1 MEKVTLG
8 GEMYMWVNDLFS
20 INRSLTGDG
29 VRQTLQFL
37 QDLIPEM
44 KINEVASGTQ
54 AFDWIIPKEW
64 NVAEAYI
71 ADLAGNRII
80 DFNNNN
86 LHLMGYSTPI
96 NDIFTRGQLEAHL
109 YSLEDQP
116 GAIPYVT
123 SYYEENWGFCLT
135 HNQRQKLGD
144 GPFRVIIDSKLTLGS
159 MTYGEI
165 FLPGQ
170 TNEEILLSTY
180 ICHPSMAN
188 NELSGPAVAVA
199 LARWL
204 KSLPIRKYSYRIV
217 FLPETIGSI
226 YYISQHLDSLK
237 SRVKAG
243 WVLTCIGDDGN
254 YSYVPSRQGN
264 TLTDKI
270 SRKVLQSRGFDYRE
284 YSFLD
289 RGSDERQYCFP
300 GVDLPVG
307 SLMRSKYGEYPEY
320 HTSFDNLD
328 LVSPTGL
335 QGGFEVVRDAITVL
349 ETTKYWKIN
358 TICEPQ
364 LGKRGLYPNTSSK
377 KSGQSVHNQMNVIT
391 YLDGLHDVE
400 EISEICGIAV
410 RDVEEVIE
418 QLLKANLVD

>member
-1 MEKVTLG
+1 MNSSG
-8 GEMYMWVNDLFS
+8 NEMFLWMADLFS
-20 INRSLTGDG
+20 INRSLTGNG
-29 VRQTLQFL
+29 VRQTLGYL
-37 QDLIPEM
+37 SDLVPEM
-44 KINEVASGTQ
+44 KIVEVTSGTQ
-54 AFDWIIPKEW
+54 AFDWVIPREW
-64 NVAEAYI
+64 NVKDAYI
-71 ADLAGNRII
+71 ADMSGNKII
-80 DFNNNN
+80 DFATNN
-86 LHLMGYSTPI
+86 LHLMGYSIPI
-96 NDIFTRGQLEAHL
+96 NEIFTREQLDSHL

-116 GAIPYVT
+116 NAIPYVT
-123 SYYEENWGFCLT
+123 SYYEENWGFCLSHT
-135 HNQRQKLGD
+135 QRLNLGD
-144 GPFRVIIDSKLTLGS
+144 GPFEVVIDSELKLGS

-165 FLPGQ
+165 YIPGKSS
-170 TNEEILLSTY
+170 EEILLSTY

-188 NELSGPAVAVA
+188 NELSGPVVTVA

-204 KSLPIRKYSYRIV
+204 KSLPSRKYSYRFV

-226 YYISQHLDSLK
+226 YYISQNLQNLK
-237 SRVKAG
+237 EKVKAG
-243 WVLTCIGDDGN
+243 WVLTCIGDDRN
-254 YSYVPSRQGN
+254 YSYVPTRQGN
-264 TLTDKI
+264 TLTDKV
-270 SRKVLQSRGFDYRE
+270 SRKVLESRGFEYRE
-284 YSFLD
+284 YAFLD

-300 GVDLPVG
+300 GVDLPIG

-320 HTSFDNLD
+320 HTSLDNLNF
-328 LVSPTGL
+328 VTPTGL

>member
-8 GEMYMWVNDLFS
+8 GEMYMWVNNLFS

-96 NDIFTRGQLEAHL
+96 NDIFTRDQLEAHL

-237 SRVKAG
+237 LRVKAG

-320 HTSFDNLD
+320 HTSLDDLD

-335 QGGFEVVRDAITVL
+335 QGGFEVVREAITTL

-400 EISEICGIAV
+400 EISAICGIPIIE
-410 RDVEEVIE
+410 VEEIIARLFE
-418 QLLKANLVD
+418 AKLVS

>member
-135 HNQRQKLGD
+135 HNQRQNLGD
-144 GPFRVIIDSKLTLGS
+144 GPFRVMIDSELTLGS

-188 NELSGPAVAVA
+188 NELSGPVVAVA

-204 KSLPIRKYSYRIV
+204 KSLPIRKFSYRIV

>member
-1 MEKVTLG
+1 MDSFGTT
-8 GEMYMWVNDLFS
+8 MYSWVKNLFL

-80 DFNNNN
+80 DFSNNN

-135 HNQRQKLGD
+135 HNQRQNLGN
-144 GPFRVIIDSKLTLGS
+144 GPFRVIIDSTLTLGS

-226 YYISQHLDSLK
+226 YYISQHLDLLK

-320 HTSFDNLD
+320 HTSLDNLD

-400 EISEICGIAV
+400 EISAICGIPIIE
-410 RDVEEVIE
+410 VEEIIARLFE
-418 QLLKANLVD
+418 AKLVS